1 MNLSRQTKAEFMR
14 HVDASDD
21 GTPRGKARGP
31 SREEIETLC
40 ILHVVEC
47 GAEGAADIAEALGLA
62 RDLAPVVARAIEA
75 VAARGYLTA
84 VEDRVS
90 LTDGGRVWLQERTAL
105 R

>member
-1 MNLSRQTKAEFMR
+1 MNISRQTKAEFMR

-21 GTPRGKARGP
+21 GTPRDKARGP
-31 SREEIETLC
+31 SRADIETLC
-40 ILHVVEC
+40 ILHVVER

-75 VAARGYLTA
+75 VVARGYLTA
-84 VEDRVS
+84 VEDRVT
-90 LTDGGRVWLQERTAL
+90 LTVVGRAWLQERAAL